1 MKKNVQKVVAGTLA
15 SSFLFQS
22 CVQGYMINDDI
33 VSINEKI
40 EENLGIVETRSGNN
54 VAIPIDMKFSEQSR
68 KYMDFLGTLTLDII
82 NNPLVAKSFSI
93 SPETYL
99 INNGISG
106 VNINLDECMLK
117 VILALG
123 DKDINRA
130 IKENNV
136 DGFFKLCCEKGL
148 VDLVDKS
155 NMSQIQ
161 KMMAE
166 NPELNGEGMLW
177 SAVAAFFAAV
187 VGVVVFVWG
196 VAITHV
202 GGVNVAAL
210 ATVFK
215 HHVAYNTNTRTSGGI
230 IQKLDPVVRIWT
242 LKKGMDGIYVVR
254 DKVTAFQVEK
264 LVSEVQAQYPK
275 EISDADA
282 RFVKNSILLNTPIQT
297 YEKDNNE

>member
-40 EENLGIVETRSGNN
+40 KDNADLIDTRSGNN
-54 VAIPIDMKFSEQSR
+54 VAIPIDLKFSAQSQ
-68 KYMDFLGTLTLDII
+68 KYIDFLGTLTVNII
-82 NNPLVAKSFSI
+82 NNPQIAQQFYA
-93 SPETYL
+93 SPQAYL
-99 INNGISG
+99 RKNGITG

-130 IKENNV
+130 IMES
-136 DGFFKLCCEKGL
+136 DLDEFFNICCEKGL
-148 VDLVDKS
+148 IDMVDKS
-155 NMSQIQ
+155 SMAQIQ
-161 KMMAE
+161 KMLAE
-166 NPELNGEGMLW
+166 NPDLTAQNLLW

-187 VGVVVFVWG
+187 VGVAVFVWA

-202 GGVNVAAL
+202 GGANVALL

-215 HHVAYNTNTRTSGGI
+215 QLVSYNTVTKGGTT
-230 IQKLDPVVRIWT
+230 IQNPDTAIRVWT
-242 LKKGMDGIYVVR
+242 LKNGVNGVYVIR
-254 DKVTAFQVEK
+254 DKATTLQVEK
-264 LVSEVQAQYPK
+264 LVSAVQAQYPGK
-275 EISDADA
+275 ITSTDAQ
-282 RFVKNSILLNTPIQT
+282 FVKNSILLNTPTQG
-297 YEKDNNE
+297 YEKDNNQ